1 MLHHSILAFT
11 TIAVVVVLMPG
22 ADTVLVLDSSLRYG
36 SRAGIVT
43 ATGVVCGPVLWG
55 ALAGLGVA
63 VILSQNPLLSS
74 GIAVA
79 GGLYLCYLA
88 FRSFSAAH
96 TSWRSPST
104 TTEATPDVLVRRTPL
119 THFLTGLTTNVL
131 NPKIGIFYLSV
142 MPTLFIGRQISLW
155 LGALLG
161 LIHATLG
168 IAFLTGVSVLSGVAR
183 RRLSHPRSRAPI
195 ELACAICLLGF
206 GVYAVMQASSHVLGA
221 HPPGEQRL
229 VVGLDHCQPQCG
241 AHLDPQ
247 PSDARRR

>member
-1 MLHHSILAFT
+1 M
-11 TIAVVVVLMPG
+11 
-22 ADTVLVLDSSLRYG
+22 
-36 SRAGIVT
+36 
-43 ATGVVCGPVLWG
+43 
-55 ALAGLGVA
+55 AGLGV
-63 VILSQNPLLSS
+63 VMILSQTPLLPNGFATS
-74 GIAVA
+74 

-88 FRSFSAAH
+88 LRSLSAAH
-96 TSWRSPST
+96 TSWKSPGT
-104 TTEATPDVLVRRTPL
+104 TAEATPDVLGRRTPFA
-119 THFLTGLTTNVL
+119 HFLTGLTTNVL

-142 MPTLFIGRQISLW
+142 MPALFVGRQISLW

-168 IAFLTGVSVLSGVAR
+168 IAFLTGVSVSSGLAR

-195 ELACAICLLGF
+195 ELACAICPLGF

-221 HPPGEQRL
+221 HPPSQQRL

-247 PSDARRR
+247 PRDARRR